1 MSSLSRRNFLVGT
14 GAMAAVGAIGLA
26 GCQQGGGDK
35 PAPEPAPPPVDP
47 SVTLTC
53 LPPRGEVEPPEVFA
67 PNPRPTDM
75 SKVKWAT
82 YWNSKLNGFMFLDEI
97 SRLVGEKYG
106 NPALSWNGGF
116 EINDQQVQ
124 EMVDAGVEAVL
135 YGFGD

>member
-1 MSSLSRRNFLVGT
+1 MTKGLSRRNFLVGT

-26 GCQQGGGDK
+26 GCQQEEGGND
-35 PAPEPAPPPVDP
+35 PAPDPTPVDT

-53 LPPRGEVEPPEVFA
+53 LNPRGEVEPPAVFA

-75 SKVKWAT
+75 RTVKWAT
-82 YWNSKLNGFMFLDEI
+82 YWNSKLNGFLFLDEI
-97 SRLVGEKYG
+97 SRLVGEQYG

>member
-26 GCQQGGGDK
+26 GCQKEDEGGNTPT
-35 PAPEPAPPPVDP
+35 PADT

-53 LPPRGEVEPPEVFA
+53 LNPRGEVEPPEVFV

-75 SKVKWAT
+75 RTVKWAT

-97 SRLVGEKYG
+97 SRLVGVEYG

>member
-1 MSSLSRRNFLVGT
+1 MERLSRRNFLVGT
-14 GAMAAVGAIGLA
+14 GAMAAAGAMGLA
-26 GCQQGGGDK
+26 GCTNGGGGTT
-35 PAPEPAPPPVDP
+35 PEPTPVDT

-53 LPPRGEVEPPEVFA
+53 LNPRGEIEPPEVFA

-75 SKVKWAT
+75 KTVKWAT

-97 SRLVGEKYG
+97 SRLVGEQYG

-116 EINDQQVQ
+116 EISDSQVQ

>member
-1 MSSLSRRNFLVGT
+1 MVGT
-14 GAMAAVGAIGLA
+14 SAVAAGAALGLA
-26 GCQQGGGDK
+26 GCTNGGGSSDGGTT
-35 PAPEPAPPPVDP
+35 PDPTPVDT

-53 LPPRGEVEPPEVFA
+53 INPRGEVEPPAVFA

-75 SKVKWAT
+75 STVKWAT
-82 YWNSKLNGFMFLDEI
+82 YWNSKLNGFLFLDEI

-116 EINDQQVQ
+116 EISDSQVQ